1 MAPKQLKVP
10 KKKPALEDLDKF
22 ENSRHLTQVMHDTL
36 AGEPPRFLCEGRGE
50 GVNVVLTV
58 LQHYQPGLNTT
69 VQASR

>member
-36 AGEPPRFLCEGRGE
+36 VGEPPRFLCE

-69 VQASR
+69 VQASP